1 MIFLYTLVLLLL
13 GSAYFLCKRRVASLE
28 KKYTRVAKEADAL
41 VRQPSYREGN
51 SGRLAADP
59 YSLAKRQYQLGV
71 LAQKRDRVEARY
83 ASWQDFT
90 DRFGKFLVRV
100 RHWKGRKLP
109 YTFGALDVATTLAL
123 IDYFGAGQYLNAR
136 HLVETVASLFTR

>member
-51 SGRLAADP
+51 SGRLADP
-59 YSLAKRQYQLGV
+59 YVAAKRQYQLGQ
-71 LAQKRDRVEARY
+71 LAAKRDRVEARY

-90 DRFGKFLVRV
+90 DRFGKFLGRV
-100 RHWKGRKLP
+100 RNWKGRKLP
-109 YTFGALDVATTLAL
+109 YSFGVLDVAGALAL
-123 IDYFGAGQYLNAR
+123 IDYFGAGQYVNAR
-136 HLVETVASLFTR
+136 ALVQAVTSLLTR